1 MLYFGGGKFEEELKP
16 RPCGANCLDLLL
28 DNPVVEVFKFSH
40 NIFFLL
46 IFFKKRNFFFGWFRE
61 VKKRR
66 KKELK

>member
-46 IFFKKRNFFFGWFRE
+46 IFFKKRNFFLVGFVRLKRE
-61 VKKRR
+61 GKKN
-66 KKELK
+66 